1 MTGRTVVACGSL
13 VVALASAGCLSFYE
27 VPVETPIRAKLDVTP
42 FQRVLVAGFVT
53 GGSKSIDP
61 NSETARLLRSQL
73 RTKSDLKII
82 DADVI
87 NLAEEFDK
95 RRSKPAPT
103 GAAAEEPRVKD
114 ERDLLDYE
122 PILKD
127 EAYWKEI
134 GELYQSPLIITG
146 SIMFTEVSKSGVFST
161 PQTFSDPQ
169 GQVRYAEDRT
179 FKDMKGYALTPK
191 FIFIDGRTGAQLF
204 TETYNE
210 ERLYAAGQNV
220 PSLSA
225 YFEMMDGLLPSF
237 LNTLSTQKIRGSR
250 IMLK

>member
-1 MTGRTVVACGSL
+1 MTARTVVAASSL
-13 VVALASAGCLSFYE
+13 AVALASAGCLSFYE
-27 VPVETPIRAKLDVTP
+27 IAVETPIQAKIDVSS
-42 FQRVLVAGFVT
+42 FQRVLIAGFLT

-61 NSETARLLRSQL
+61 NTETARLLRSQL
-73 RTKSDLKII
+73 RSKSDLRVI
-82 DADVI
+82 DAEV
-87 NLAEEFDK
+87 LLLGEEMEK
-95 RRSKPAPT
+95 RRGTPAPSPSP
-103 GAAAEEPRVKD
+103 AAATART
-114 ERDLLDYE
+114 ERDVVA
-122 PILKD
+122 D
-127 EAYWKEI
+127 EVIFTDVDYWKKLGAE
-134 GELYQSPLIITG
+134 YQSPLIITG

>member
-1 MTGRTVVACGSL
+1 MTARIVVAASSL
-13 VVALASAGCLSFYE
+13 AVALVSASCMSFYE
-27 VPVETPIRAKLDVTP
+27 IAVETPIQAKIDVSS
-42 FQRVLVAGFVT
+42 FQRVLIAGFLT

-61 NSETARLLRSQL
+61 NTETARLLRSQL
-73 RTKSDLKII
+73 RSKSDLRVI
-82 DADVI
+82 DAEV
-87 NLAEEFDK
+87 LLLGEEMEK
-95 RRSKPAPT
+95 RRGTPPPSPSAT
-103 GAAAEEPRVKD
+103 AAAART
-114 ERDLLDYE
+114 ERDVAA
-122 PILKD
+122 D
-127 EAYWKEI
+127 EVIFTDVDYWKKLGAE
-134 GELYQSPLIITG
+134 YQSPLIITG

-250 IMLK
+250 TLIK